1 MARLRQPLRQRS
13 DASDSILRC
22 REREWFRLQNVT
34 TTRLHRFLILGPDLR
49 ITAGLS
55 TFRPSCVHRFLISGP
70 DLGIDASFAVS
81 LAARRGGF
89 AQSLRRRMVP
99 PATSVAATTFRV
111 RFYSSMPRK
120 RMVSPAGRHYRAAAL
135 ILDFRPRLGNR
146 CKVFPVY
153 ALLFCGSGL
162 VKASF
167 RRPGPQNEISIAF
180 AMLTP

>member
-34 TTRLHRFLILGPDLR
+34 TTRLHRFLILGLDLGIDAR
-49 ITAGLS
+49 FHPETSSI
-55 TFRPSCVHRFLISGP
+55 VHRFLISGP
-70 DLGIDASFAVS
+70 DLGVDASFAGF
-81 LAARRGGF
+81 LAARRGGPCKDGIY
-89 AQSLRRRMVP
+89 QG
-99 PATSVAATTFRV
+99 VARPVGPLFRFV
-111 RFYSSMPRK
+111 
-120 RMVSPAGRHYRAAAL
+120 
-135 ILDFRPRLGNR
+135 
-146 CKVFPVY
+146 
-153 ALLFCGSGL
+153 GSGL